1 MNPLLTPFVAGLGYV
16 EGGAERGWEVVLPS
30 GTMQILVN
38 LDADLLLS
46 VREKMQQTRGAALQ
60 GPSFTPA
67 LIDLRH
73 QRAIAWIA
81 FRPGGA
87 WPFLP
92 AGFATA
98 DARDLLVDLE
108 DVWGRDGAVLRERLL
123 AAPTRAAKL
132 HVLEDVLL
140 TRATAPLVPDLG
152 VRTAVAALHQG
163 APVGAVTDRLGWTSR
178 RLMRVLTEQV
188 GLSPKRFSRVRRFQ
202 RLLSASSGPIEV
214 DWARLAAD
222 CGYHDQAHL
231 IHEFRAF
238 AGMTPTS
245 YAPRSP
251 AEHNHVRLP
260 KSTSQAA
267 ASGATLAA

>member
-1 MNPLLTPFVAGLGYV
+1 VNPLLTPFVAGLGYV
-16 EGGAERGWEVVLPS
+16 ESAGEPGWEVALPS

-38 LDADLLLS
+38 LHADELTS

-60 GPSFTPA
+60 GPSFTPS
-67 LIDLRH
+67 LIDVRH

-92 AGFATA
+92 AGFPTA
-98 DARDLLVDLE
+98 DAQDLLVDL
-108 DVWGRDGAVLRERLL
+108 DQVWGRDGAVLRERLL

-132 HVLEDVLL
+132 QVLEDVLL
-140 TRATAPLVPDLG
+140 ARATAPLVPDFG
-152 VRTAVAALHQG
+152 VHAAVAALQHG

-178 RLMRVLTEQV
+178 RLTRALTEHV
-188 GLSPKRFSRVRRFQ
+188 GLAPKRFARVRRFQ
-202 RLLSASSGPIEV
+202 RLLFASTARDP
-214 DWARLAAD
+214 DWARLAAE

-245 YAPRSP
+245 YAPRSA
-251 AEHNHVRLP
+251 AEHNHVPL
-260 KSTSQAA
+260 
-267 ASGATLAA
+267 